1 MAGGNIEGMNRAT
14 RRLLLLLLLL
24 LLLPL
29 AQPVFSLFHLFKN
42 TDTATTATEQQ
53 QYSKTFLIKFFIVRP
68 LFETSW
74 TIYASQIQTIPM
86 YNIRDERE
94 SEKKTAKS
102 FIVISEYIYFGLC
115 VCVCFS
121 LFIYY
126 DLLLCVFLILS
137 FFSYFFLFFSFRWVC
152 ITTSLWLHRMDDSN
166 LVYKDG
172 NINASRTRSTQT
184 RTVITTVSS
193 FFFLFSFSSSFLDWS
208 DGWCRAH
215 LRMNRMNEMWRRE
228 VEARTK

>member
-1 MAGGNIEGMNRAT
+1 MPHKYKRFRCITSEMREKVKKKQRNPSLLFRNI
-14 RRLLLLLLLL
+14 
-24 LLLPL
+24 
-29 AQPVFSLFHLFKN
+29 
-42 TDTATTATEQQ
+42 
-53 QYSKTFLIKFFIVRP
+53 
-68 LFETSW
+68 
-74 TIYASQIQTIPM
+74 
-86 YNIRDERE
+86 
-94 SEKKTAKS
+94 
-102 FIVISEYIYFGLC
+102 YILVC
-115 VCVCFS
+115 VCVCVS
-121 LFIYY
+121 LFLSIMICC
-126 DLLLCVFLILS
+126 CVFFWFCL
-137 FFSYFFLFFSFRWVC
+137 FFRIFFIFFLSSVLLRWVC

-215 LRMNRMNEMWRRE
+215 LRMNRMNEKWRRE